1 MKKIGMI
8 NAPLSRV
15 VARLGHSD
23 SLVVADAGLPI
34 PESVE
39 RIDLALKRGVPGFL
53 ETLEV
58 VLSEMYVERAI
69 IANEML
75 EYSAQTHSSVQELLR
90 DAQVDSLA
98 HTDFKEMTRHA
109 QAVVRTGEFTPYS
122 NIILIAGAWGFE
134 L

>member
-15 VARLGHSD
+15 VALLGHSD
-23 SLVVADAGLPI
+23 SLVIADAGLPI
-34 PESVE
+34 PDQVE
-39 RIDLALKRGVPGFL
+39 RIDLALKRGIPGFL

-58 VLSEMYVERAI
+58 VLSEMYAERAI
-69 IANEML
+69 VADEML
-75 EYSAQTHSSVQELLR
+75 EFSAEIHKNVQQLLG
-90 DAQVDSLA
+90 DAPVDSLP
-98 HTDFKEMTRHA
+98 HTEFKEMTRHA
-109 QAVVRTGEFTPYS
+109 KAVVRTGEFTPFS

>member
-1 MKKIGMI
+1 MI

-15 VARLGHSD
+15 VALLGHSD

-34 PESVE
+34 PDLVE

-69 IANEML
+69 IAKEML
-75 EYSAQTHSSVQELLR
+75 EYSARTHRSVLELLR
-90 DAQVDSLA
+90 DTQVDSLS
-98 HTDFKEMTRHA
+98 HTEFKKMTRHA
-109 QAVVRTGEFTPYS
+109 KAVVRTGEFTPYS

>member
-15 VARLGHSD
+15 VALLAHSD
-23 SLVVADAGLPI
+23 SLVIADAGLPI
-34 PESVE
+34 PDSVE

-53 ETLEV
+53 ETMDV

-69 IANEML
+69 IADEML
-75 EYSAQTHSSVQELLR
+75 EFSPQIHKGVQELLP
-90 DAQVDSLA
+90 DAQVDRLP
-98 HTDFKEMTRHA
+98 HPEFKELTRHA
-109 QAVVRTGEFTPYS
+109 KAIVRTGEFAPYS

>member
-15 VARLGHSD
+15 VALLGHSD
-23 SLVVADAGLPI
+23 SLVIADAGLPI
-34 PESVE
+34 PDPIE
-39 RIDLALKRGVPGFL
+39 RIDLALKRGIPGFL

-69 IANEML
+69 VAKEML
-75 EYSAQTHSSVQELLR
+75 ELSPEIHKGVQQLLG
-90 DAQVDSLA
+90 DAPIDSLS
-98 HTDFKEMTRHA
+98 HKEFKEMTRRA
-109 QAVVRTGEFTPYS
+109 TAVVRTGEFTPFS

>member
-15 VARLGHSD
+15 VALLGHSD

-34 PESVE
+34 PDSVE

-69 IANEML
+69 IAKEML
-75 EYSAQTHSSVQELLR
+75 EYSPRTHRSVLELFP
-90 DAQVDSLA
+90 DAQVDSLS

-109 QAVVRTGEFTPYS
+109 KAVVRTGEFTPYS

>member
-1 MKKIGMI
+1 MKKIGII

-15 VARLGHSD
+15 VARLAHSD
-23 SLVVADAGLPI
+23 SLVIADAGLPI
-34 PESVE
+34 PDPVE
-39 RIDLALKRGVPGFL
+39 RIDLALKRGTPGLL

-75 EYSAQTHSSVQELLR
+75 EYSAEIHNEVQRLLG
-90 DAQVDSLA
+90 DAQLDSLP
-98 HTDFKEMTRHA
+98 HLEFKEMTRHA
-109 QAVVRTGEFTPYS
+109 EAIVRTGEFTPFS

>member
-15 VARLGHSD
+15 VALLGHSD

-34 PESVE
+34 PDSVE

-75 EYSAQTHSSVQELLR
+75 EYSARTHRSVLELLP
-90 DAQVDSLA
+90 DAQVDSLS

-109 QAVVRTGEFTPYS
+109 KAVVRTGEFTPYS